1 MTAVGPPDCPITRF
15 FMISVFS
22 NLNVFRK
29 LIIKKCVWKI
39 NDECIK
45 TEKRAILCPVQKNK
59 INTYPPLFSTLFAA
73 PIETAG
79 GVLFE

>member
-45 TEKRAILCPVQKNK
+45 TEKRAIL
-59 INTYPPLFSTLFAA
+59 
-73 PIETAG
+73 
-79 GVLFE
+79 